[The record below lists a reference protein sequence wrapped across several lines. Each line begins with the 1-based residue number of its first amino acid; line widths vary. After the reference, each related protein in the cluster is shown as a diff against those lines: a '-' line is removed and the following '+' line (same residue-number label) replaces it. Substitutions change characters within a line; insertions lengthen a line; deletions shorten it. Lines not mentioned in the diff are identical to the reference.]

1 MKRKVLGILLVL
13 TMLAV
18 LFTGCSK
25 KTVSSDGSSTSV
37 SDEKKASGDR
47 TLHINWL
54 SSRNA
59 DEAVIKAIKDIAA
72 SYKEENPDLDF
83 SFETENISDR
93 SSYLQKLKILAASDE
108 FPEWYDSDPD
118 TWFADIVKEGKAYSI
133 EDLYDELGISDK
145 IFTISKEYARL
156 ASGELNLMTF
166 QCNTEYFFYNK
177 NMFKDAGI
185 ESTPATF
192 DEFLKDCQ
200 ILKDKGYTPLAMGGD
215 WPILRYFAM
224 VPFRLTGNDYI
235 MNSATGKASFS
246 ETAGIKGAEFMQ
258 KLSPYFQTGWS
269 SADYDTM
276 VDLFASGQTAMLYNG
291 TWVLQD
297 LADEDGNMK
306 EEFGCFTMPL
316 YSDNDATAS
325 TDFFANSGIGTAISS
340 DSMNE
345 EMKSFIRYLFDH
357 YAQASL
363 KYNNLPSVM
372 PDEETLSKL
381 PGIYQQII
389 KDVSG
394 VKTYA
399 KCWDVV
405 INSASVEPLEKETTS
420 LVLGQTTPQ
429 EWAENMDEI
438 VASESK

>member
-1 MKRKVLGILLVL
+1 MKKKVLGILLVF
-13 TMLAV
+13 TMLAG
-18 LFTGCSK
+18 LLTGCGK
-25 KTVSSDGSSTSV
+25 EPANTGGSGTSA
-37 SDEKKASGDR
+37 SGEEKASGDR

-54 SSRNA
+54 SARNA
-59 DEAVIKAIKDIAA
+59 DEAVIKAIKDVAA

-108 FPEWYDSDPD
+108 LPEWYDSDPD
-118 TWFADIVKEGKAYSI
+118 TWFADLVKAGKAYSI
-133 EDLYDELGISDK
+133 EDLYNELGVSDK

-156 ASGELNLMTF
+156 SSGELNLMTF

-177 NMFKDAGI
+177 KMFQDAGI
-185 ESTPATF
+185 TSAPGTYE
-192 DEFLKDCQ
+192 EFLKDCQ
-200 ILKDKGYTPLAMGGD
+200 ILKDKGYTPLSMGGD

-235 MNSATGKASFS
+235 MNSTAGKASFT
-246 ETAGIKGAEFMQ
+246 EAAGIEGAEFMQ
-258 KLSPYFQTGWS
+258 NLSPYFQTGWS

-291 TWVLQD
+291 TWVLAD
-297 LADEDGNMK
+297 LSDENGNLK
-306 EEFGCFTMPL
+306 EDFGYFTMPV
-316 YSDNDATAS
+316 YSDDDATAS
-325 TDFFANSGIGTAISS
+325 TDYFANSGIGTAVRS
-340 DSMNE
+340 DSMDE
-345 EMKSFIRYLFDH
+345 EMKSFIHYLIDH
-357 YAQASL
+357 YAKASL
-363 KYNNLPSVM
+363 SYNNLPSVM
-372 PDEETLSKL
+372 PDDETMSKL
-381 PGIYQQII
+381 SDSYQQII

-420 LVLGQTTPQ
+420 LVLGHTTPQ
-429 EWAENMDEI
+429 EWAKNMDEI
-438 VASESK
+438 VASENK